1 MKISNLLPMS
11 RSTFLAYMASKFS
24 RREDLSTLRTRNQLK
39 LLTILKI
46 NSKKSKEGWS
56 KRKLKQKKREDLIE
70 FVKCVIFELMRS

>member
-1 MKISNLLPMS
+1 MS